1 MEAHATF
8 IDAVIVVVYF
18 IAILGVGYYSSKRAT
33 DSDGYLVAGQ
43 RLGSGMTFA
52 CLSASL
58 LGGASTIGTASLGY
72 QFGISGMWM
81 VFMLGTGLGLVGL
94 LIYRRVRK
102 FRVLTVG
109 ELLTKRFGVTA
120 GVLSAVVSALYCA
133 LVCATQVIAMGTI
146 LQAIMGWPASIS
158 MVVVID
164 IVIAYSLMGGM
175 WSVSLTDFIQFFL
188 ITLGILFIMLPFS
201 VNAAG
206 GFANMQATLPAEY
219 WNLGN
224 IGIDRIVQYFF
235 LYCLGI
241 IVGQDIWQR
250 YLTAKNVK
258 VARTGGVASAVY
270 IIIYGIAC
278 ALIGMAA
285 FIVLGS
291 DMETPSLAFATLA
304 NTAVPT
310 GLLGLVLTAV
320 LAVLMSTA
328 SCDLI
333 AATTLIGT
341 DVIEFLRKNKLAG
354 ETAEQKDKRR
364 MRTTRI
370 TMVFVGLFA
379 MVVAV
384 ALQDVLVALDVSYA
398 VISGALFF
406 PIILALFW
414 KKATPRAAI
423 IAIIGACLAVFG
435 GMAIF
440 GLTAIEPI
448 MLGLVVSAV
457 LMVGVSFY
465 ETRDGG
471 FGGTSEDSLA
481 MFDYPEA
488 EDGSEKIFAEV

>member
-1 MEAHATF
+1 MESHATF
-8 IDAVIVVVYF
+8 IDAAIVVIYF
-18 IAILGVGYYSSKRAT
+18 AVVLAVGYYSSKRAT

-43 RLGSGMTFA
+43 RLGYFMTFA

-120 GVLSAVVSALYCA
+120 GVLSAIVSALYCA

-146 LQAIMGWPASIS
+146 LQAIMGWSSAVS
-158 MVVVID
+158 MVVVIG
-164 IVIAYSLMGGM
+164 IVIVYSLMGGM

-188 ITLGILFIMLPFS
+188 ITIGILFVMLPFGL
-201 VNAAG
+201 NAAG
-206 GFANMQATLPAEY
+206 GFSGLQATVPTEY
-219 WNLGN
+219 WNIGN
-224 IGIDRIVQYFF
+224 IGMDRIIQYFF

-258 VARTGGVASAVY
+258 VARVGGVASAAY
-270 IIIYGIAC
+270 IIVYGIAC

-285 FIVLGS
+285 FVVLGG

-304 NTAVPT
+304 NTTVPT
-310 GLLGLVLTAV
+310 GLLGVVLTAV

-341 DVIEFLRKNKLAG
+341 DVIEFLRKDVYAR
-354 ETAEQKDKRR
+354 ETPEEKDKRR

-379 MVVAV
+379 MLVAV

-398 VISGALFF
+398 VLSGALFF

-414 KKATPRAAI
+414 KKATPHAAI
-423 IAIIGACLAVFG
+423 IAILGGSLAVFG

-448 MLGLVVSAV
+448 AIGLVVSAV
-457 LMVGVSFY
+457 LMVAVSLY

-471 FGGTSEDSLA
+471 NSTTSEESLA
-481 MFDYPEA
+481 MFDYPEE
-488 EDGSEKIFAEV
+488 EDGSEKIFA